1 MEVSSPRRRR
11 SLVAIKSNSKTSDLG
26 VSTSAEGLA
35 RDTSY
40 AGLVTEAGEVVD
52 ALDCFVDL
60 EVVSNLIQTGADQS

>member
-1 MEVSSPRRRR
+1 MSSPRRRR
-11 SLVAIKSNSKTSDLG
+11 GLVTVKPNSKTSDLG

-40 AGLVTEAGEVVD
+40 AGLVTEASEVVD

-60 EVVSNLIQTGADQS
+60 EVVSNLIQTGADKS